1 MQNTTNIKD
10 FGMNSN
16 VKTVFNA
23 GSACPPYISQEIWYL
38 LNRSKTITVIHMNN
52 LFGSD
57 DLAYIG
63 YKMYRDIYI
72 TDGMMQFMKIILRE
86 KNTIESPSRAA
97 IIKWVEVS
105 T

>member
-1 MQNTTNIKD
+1 MSNTANIKD

-72 TDGMMQFMKIILRE
+72 TDGVMQFMKIILRE
-86 KNTIESPSRAA
+86 KNTIESPSHAA
-97 IIKWVEVS
+97 IIKWVKMS